1 MQGEQQAGHSEQR
14 VTKRVLFICTGNS
27 ARSQMAEAFVRHYA
41 AEQFEAYSA
50 GLEPKGM
57 NPLTVQVM
65 QEIGLDLSG
74 QHSKG
79 VGEYLGKVHFAY
91 VVTVC
96 SDAEERCPSVFLGMG
111 RRLHWGF
118 EDPAALE
125 GTDEA
130 RLAKFRQI
138 RDEIER
144 RVCAWLEELGL
155 PTQCQQRAEGA

>member
-14 VTKRVLFICTGNS
+14 VTRRVLFLCTGNS

-41 AEQFEAYSA
+41 AEQIEVYSA

-79 VGEYLGKVHFAY
+79 VGEYLGKMHFAY

-96 SDAEERCPSVFLGMG
+96 SDAEERCPSAFLGMG
-111 RRLHWGF
+111 RRLHWYF
-118 EDPAALE
+118 DDPAAFE

-130 RLAKFRQI
+130 KLAKFREV
-138 RDEIER
+138 RDEIDR
-144 RVCAWLEELGL
+144 RVCAWLDTEGL
-155 PTQCQQRAEGA
+155 SPQCQQRVEGA